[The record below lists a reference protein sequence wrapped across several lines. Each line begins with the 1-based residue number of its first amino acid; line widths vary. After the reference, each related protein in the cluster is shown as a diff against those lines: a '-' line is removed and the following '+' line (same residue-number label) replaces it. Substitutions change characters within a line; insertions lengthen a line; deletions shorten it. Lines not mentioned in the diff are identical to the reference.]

1 MHIGRDPFDTGYF
14 YGGIDDVGI
23 FNRVL
28 TAQEVAE
35 MRSNQNVN
43 FFTLQEPIAVG
54 HLTGAGN
61 SLSAGFTRK
70 SYTNAVS
77 IFYSFADDKNANGL
91 VDFEDDFVTAEYLV
105 AGTNANLLTL
115 SRQPIV
121 SLTPA
126 QSYGLASV
134 KFLNVSN
141 EVFFTGEPDGQVFAW
156 TATGSTNP
164 LQRQLFSAHYLG
176 KAWHALAG
184 VKTFDPGEGLVGL
197 RVDPTNQSRCD
208 VIFWSPQSQLPQLAN
223 LPNTAPA
230 AAVLPSTNTLGS
242 LALVTVRLW
251 DAEGNAST
259 PFLQYQLSGSTN
271 WQSATLVTLDG
282 GAYSSSA
289 RVATLPGGVNHTVVW
304 NALTNLGV
312 GVTTN
317 ILLRAR
323 AQDFSLVGDWSL
335 PTPFQINMTQDS
347 NTNGIPDWW
356 ELQYFGNLSQPAN
369 GDYDHDGV
377 SNYAEY
383 IADTNPTNALSYL
396 HLTGINP
403 VAGGMR
409 IQWEGGIFAT
419 QYVQRLNNLNT
430 NVWLNISTSLPPTPI
445 SGSFT
450 DAPGTNVME
459 FYRVKA
465 LR

>member
-1 MHIGRDPFDTGYF
+1 ML
-14 YGGIDDVGI
+14 YGNGFGVSSLLVSEPTATSRYLWRGKSLASGIV
-23 FNRVL
+23 
-28 TAQEVAE
+28 
-35 MRSNQNVN
+35 RSGQ
-43 FFTLQEPIAVG
+43 
-54 HLTGAGN
+54 
-61 SLSAGFTRK
+61 
-70 SYTNAVS
+70 TNASSV
-77 IFYSFADDKNANGL
+77 FYTFGDDLNGNNIL
-91 VDFEDDFVTAEYLV
+91 DAGDDFVTAEYSV
-105 AGTNANLLTL
+105 AATNATITTL
-115 SRQPIV
+115 SRQRIA
-121 SLTPA
+121 SSATA

-134 KFLNVSN
+134 NYLNQSN
-141 EVFFTGEPDGQVFAW
+141 AVFFTGEPDGQVFAW
-156 TATGSTNP
+156 TATNAATP
-164 LQRQLFSAHYLG
+164 LKRQLFSGHHTG

-184 VKTFDPGEGLVGL
+184 VKTLEPGEGLVGL
-197 RVDPTNQSRCD
+197 RVDPVSPNKCD
-208 VIFWSPQSQLPQLAN
+208 VIFWPPQSQLPQIASV
-223 LPNTAPA
+223 PQTAPA
-230 AAVLPSTNTLGS
+230 AAVLPSANPLGS
-242 LALVTVRLW
+242 VAVVTVRLW

-259 PFLQYQLSGSTN
+259 PFLQYQLAGSAN
-271 WQSATLVTLDG
+271 WQNATLTALDG
-282 GAYSSSA
+282 VAYNPTA
-289 RVATLPGGVNHTVVW
+289 RVAALPGGVNHILAW
-304 NALTNLGV
+304 NAMADLGV
-312 GVTTN
+312 GVVTN
-317 ILLRAR
+317 VLLRAR

-356 ELQYFGNLSQPAN
+356 EMQYFGNLSQPAN

-383 IADTNPTNALSYL
+383 IADTNPTNSLSYL

-450 DAPGTNVME
+450 DAPGTNATE

-465 LR
+465 VR